1 MDSCNSAIDVKEGT
15 NMCSYKSL
23 QLFYKLA
30 QQLVISSSS
39 LNKVDQ
45 LCILSF
51 MCLTSLR
58 KYVRLVN
65 LIYGKQKSLN
75 CIYGLFFTILK
86 RIKRSRS
93 IPACT
98 PFTYACKTCPCDWA
112 LNTDCALGRFC

>member
-1 MDSCNSAIDVKEGT
+1 MLKKELICVAIKVY
-15 NMCSYKSL
+15 NFFINLLSNWSFL
-23 QLFYKLA
+23 P
-30 QQLVISSSS
+30 SS

-112 LNTDCALGRFC
+112 LNTDSALGRFC